1 MQIYIPFLFFII
13 NFEEKYEKM
22 KLHYSILTA
31 CIAALGFGSLSAEK
45 LVLLHTN
52 DTHSQIDPADN
63 GLGGIL
69 RRKAVIDSVRGVNPN
84 VLLID
89 AGDAVQGTLY
99 FTLYGGEVEMKAMNE
114 LGYDLAILGN
124 HDFDNG
130 IQALAE
136 NLRHS
141 KATWITSNY
150 DIKGS
155 ALEGLLQPYI
165 IKEVAGKRIAF
176 MGINLNP
183 EGMISTRNYP
193 GVTYNDAIKAANA
206 TAWTL
211 RHHHLADVVVAI
223 THIGYDDPSYPDDVE
238 LARNSEDID
247 IIIGGHS
254 HTTINPVNGTV
265 SHMVPNLNGK
275 FVLVTQ
281 TGSRGVNIGE
291 ITIDLDSL
299 PTTTD
304 DTLSVEYKL
313 IPVDSR
319 LDNRLDKHT
328 AEVISPYKSR
338 VDSLFA
344 LKVAKSNVLLTK
356 QRLANLFGDMV
367 MKRGQ
372 ELVGKKEHIDL
383 GLINNGG
390 IRNAMP
396 EGDISEA
403 HVMMTLPFDNR
414 VRVIRVKGS
423 DLEKTFNKMLERD
436 INGVS
441 GNVEIIT
448 DRSGKK
454 CEKILIDNKPIDP
467 DRDYMLSTID
477 YLADGGDYLVWLKNG
492 ETVATSPNILYKDI
506 NELLRSHRGKLDP
519 PSLPRVHP

>member
-1 MQIYIPFLFFII
+1 
-13 NFEEKYEKM
+13 M
-22 KLHYSILTA
+22 KLRHIIFA
-31 CIAALGFGSLSAEK
+31 AVIAATGFGSLSAEK

-52 DTHSQIDPADN
+52 DTHSQIDPASN
-63 GLGGIL
+63 GLGGVL

-84 VLLID
+84 VLLVD

-99 FTLYGGEVEMKAMNE
+99 FSLYGGEVEMKAMNA

-130 IQALAE
+130 IKALAK
-136 NLRHS
+136 NIS
-141 KATWITSNY
+141 KSDAAWITSNY

-155 ALEGLLQPYI
+155 ALEGLLQPYVV
-165 IKEVAGKRIAF
+165 KEVAGKKVAF

-183 EGMISTRNYP
+183 DGMISARNYP

-211 RHHHLADVVVAI
+211 RHHHFADVVVAI
-223 THIGYDDPSYPDDVE
+223 THIGYDDPTYVDDVE
-238 LARNSEDID
+238 LAKNSEDID

-254 HTTINPVNGTV
+254 HTTVNPANGTV
-265 SHMVPNLNGK
+265 SHLVPNLNGK
-275 FVLVTQ
+275 LVLVAQ

-291 ITIDLDSL
+291 ITIDLDSIPGAGGSNL
-299 PTTTD
+299 A
-304 DTLSVEYKL
+304 VEYRL

-319 LDNRLDKHT
+319 LDDRLDKQT
-328 AEVISPYKSR
+328 AEMLAPYKSR
-338 VDSLFA
+338 VDSLFS
-344 LKVAKSNVLLTK
+344 LKVAKSKVPLTK
-356 QRLANLFGDMV
+356 QRLANLFGDLV

-372 ELVGKKEHIDL
+372 ELVGSKERVDL

-390 IRNAMP
+390 IRNTMP

-448 DRSGKK
+448 DPSGKK
-454 CEKILIDNKPIDP
+454 CEKILIDGRLIDH
-467 DRDYMLSTID
+467 DREYLLSTID

-492 ETVATSPNILYKDI
+492 ETVASSPNILYADV
-506 NELLRSHRGKLDP
+506 NRLLRSSRGKLN
-519 PSLPRVHP
+519 PSAAPRVHP